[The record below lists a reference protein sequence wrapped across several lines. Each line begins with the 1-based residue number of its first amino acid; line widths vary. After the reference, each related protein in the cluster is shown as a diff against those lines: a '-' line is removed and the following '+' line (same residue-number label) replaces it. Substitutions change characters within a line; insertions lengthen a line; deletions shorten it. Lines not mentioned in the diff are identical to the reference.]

1 MDISRTSFSYQ
12 PDKRKDEPV
21 IKALMQ
27 LAEQKPT
34 YGFGMMFDVR
44 CMIVDVNICWSLG
57 WIKWL

>member
-1 MDISRTSFSYQ
+1 
-12 PDKRKDEPV
+12 
-21 IKALMQ
+21 